1 MLTGNCSL
9 RGHSGARYT
18 KSILAQRSVFPGQ
31 MCFIRDG
38 RASHFSRVL
47 TRWLQVSCGHV
58 VSDTVITGSSMF
70 SPPYGDITSIKP
82 DQSCLARGENVFI
95 SCFLL
100 SSWWS
105 DQVKS
110 VEVKT
115 LIINQLP
122 VRYNCQQQLSKGK

>member
-38 RASHFSRVL
+38 RASHFSHVL

-58 VSDTVITGSSMF
+58 VSDTVITGSSMLSPLTGTLLQGNQTRAVLREEKTFLFRVF
-70 SPPYGDITSIKP
+70 SFHLGGQIRLKVAV
-82 DQSCLARGENVFI
+82 LVLVFI
-95 SCFLL
+95 PRFAF
-100 SSWWS
+100 S
-105 DQVKS
+105 DFS
-110 VEVKT
+110 
-115 LIINQLP
+115 L
-122 VRYNCQQQLSKGK
+122 